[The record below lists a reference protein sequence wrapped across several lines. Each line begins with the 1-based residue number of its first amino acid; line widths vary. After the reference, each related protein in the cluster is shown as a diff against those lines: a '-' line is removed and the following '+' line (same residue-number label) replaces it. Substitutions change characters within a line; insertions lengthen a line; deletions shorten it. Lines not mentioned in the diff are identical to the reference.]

1 MVVERRSSQ
10 TASMHSPLEIMAAG
24 ALFGAAAGALL
35 ILNGRI
41 AGVSGIAAQALE
53 TTGFER
59 IWRSAFLAGL
69 LAGGATLHAL
79 TPDAIAARPVASAA
93 WLMLAGLAIGLG
105 ARIGNGCTS
114 GHGVC
119 GVGRLSR
126 RSLAAVAMFTA
137 TGALVFR
144 AITVCGGLP

>member
-1 MVVERRSSQ
+1 
-10 TASMHSPLEIMAAG
+10 MAAG

-35 ILNGRI
+35 LLNGRI

-53 TTGFER
+53 SNGFER
-59 IWRSAFLAGL
+59 MWRLAFLAGL
-69 LAGGATLHAL
+69 LAGGATLSL
-79 TPDAIAARPVASAA
+79 LVPDAIAVHQAASVP

-137 TGALVFR
+137 TGAVVFR
-144 AITVCGGLP
+144 AIALCGGLP